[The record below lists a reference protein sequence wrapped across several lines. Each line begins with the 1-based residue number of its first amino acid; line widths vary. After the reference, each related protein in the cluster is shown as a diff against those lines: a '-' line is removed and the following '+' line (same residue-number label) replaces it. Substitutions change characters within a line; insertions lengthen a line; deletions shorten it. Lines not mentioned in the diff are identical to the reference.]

1 MRTIRSFIAVNI
13 GLNALRAVAEEQS
26 GLRRRVGERG
36 ADVRWVAPQ
45 NLHVTIRFLGQV
57 TEPMVAAIQD
67 GLEPVVRTIAPFE
80 VTAAGLGVFP
90 DEQHPRVVW
99 VGLRDEGA
107 LGRLYDGI
115 SEVLVGMG
123 FNLDAKPFRSHVTIG
138 RVEGGDFAALAACL
152 AESGERAYGAFTV
165 REIVCY
171 RSDLRPSG
179 ADYHM
184 LWRLPFGGR
193 ARGARPEEAEP
204 AYDRETRDEPP
215 FTDAADEAADEAAG
229 EAPDEGETKE

>member
-13 GLNALRAVAEEQS
+13 GLNALRAVAEEQIV
-26 GLRRRVGERG
+26 LRRRASERG
-36 ADVRWVAPQ
+36 VEVRWIAPQ
-45 NLHVTIRFLGQV
+45 NLHVTLSFLGQV

-67 GLEPVVRTIAPFE
+67 GLEPIVKTVAPFE

-90 DEQHPRVVW
+90 DARRPRVVW
-99 VGLRDEGA
+99 VGLREESGV
-107 LGRLYDGI
+107 LGHLHEAI
-115 SEVLVGMG
+115 SAVLVRMG
-123 FNLDAKPFRSHVTIG
+123 FNLDEKPFRSHVTIG
-138 RVEGGDFAALAACL
+138 RVKGGDGEALAACL
-152 AESGERAYGAFTV
+152 AESGECTYGTFTV

-179 ADYHM
+179 ADYRM

-204 AYDRETRDEPP
+204 AVEHEIQDGPP
-215 FTDAADEAADEAAG
+215 APGAADAA
-229 EAPDEGETKE
+229 PDGGETKE

>member
-13 GLNALRAVAEEQS
+13 GLHALRALAEEQS
-26 GLRRRVGERG
+26 GLRRRTGERG
-36 ADVRWVAPQ
+36 VDVRWVAPQ
-45 NLHVTIRFLGQV
+45 NLHVTLRFLGQV

-67 GLEPVVRTIAPFE
+67 GFEPALRTVAPFE

-90 DEQHPRVVW
+90 DAQHPKVVW
-99 VGLRDEGA
+99 VGLRDDGA
-107 LGRLYDGI
+107 LGRLQGTV

-123 FNLDAKPFRSHVTIG
+123 FAPDEKPFRSHVTIG
-138 RVEGGDFAALAACL
+138 RVRSGEGDALAACL
-152 AESGERAYGAFTV
+152 AESGERTYGAFTV

-171 RSDLRPSG
+171 RSDLHPSG

-184 LWRLPFGGR
+184 LWRLPLGGR
-193 ARGARPEEAEP
+193 ARGARIEEAEP
-204 AYDRETRDEPP
+204 IAERESEDEPFLP
-215 FTDAADEAADEAAG
+215 DAAD

>member
-13 GLNALRAVAEEQS
+13 GLHALRAVAEEQS
-26 GLRRRVGERG
+26 GLRRRAGERG
-36 ADVRWVAPQ
+36 VDVRWVAPQ
-45 NLHVTIRFLGQV
+45 NLHVTLRFLGQV

-67 GLEPVVRTIAPFE
+67 GLEPALRNVAPFE

-90 DEQHPRVVW
+90 DARQPTVVW
-99 VGLRDEGA
+99 VGLREDGA
-107 LGRLYDGI
+107 LGRLHGTV

-123 FNLDAKPFRSHVTIG
+123 FAPEDKPFRSHVTIG
-138 RVEGGDFAALAACL
+138 RVRSGEGDALAACL

-184 LWRLPFGGR
+184 LWRLPLGGR
-193 ARGARPEEAEP
+193 ARGARIEEAEP
-204 AYDRETRDEPP
+204 IAEREAEDEPLP
-215 FTDAADEAADEAAG
+215 PDAADG
-229 EAPDEGETKE
+229 APDEGETKE